1 MAPASRTSRSPIRAW
16 LPALHAAALAAALL
30 ATGGCQPGGMSLL
43 DKDALRAAK
52 RVVVLPLADAPGPD
66 GRGSGQAAA
75 GAVTAELLR
84 IGYHEV
90 VDVGSAALE
99 EQLRKSGYAPCD
111 VYDPVVCGELARALG
126 ADAAISGAM
135 LHYGAQREHS
145 ESKVLIVNTGQTRST
160 HWVAMNVRLVT
171 AKDAKII
178 YVGSGSASSM
188 EGYAPAAKSACE
200 SAFADLKWFV
210 DHAK

>member
-1 MAPASRTSRSPIRAW
+1 MASVSRSLRSPGRTW
-16 LPALHAAALAAALL
+16 LHALHAAALAAALL

-43 DKDALRAAK
+43 DRESLRSAK

-84 IGYHEV
+84 IGYHDV

-99 EQLRKSGYAPCD
+99 EQLRKAGYAPSD
-111 VYDPVVCGELARALG
+111 VYDPVVCSELAKALG
-126 ADAAISGAM
+126 ADAAISGAL

-145 ESKVLIVNTGQTRST
+145 ESKVLIINTGQTRST

-200 SAFADLKWFV
+200 SALDTMKWLL